1 METDMVVTHAETIKE
16 LAKKLQ
22 RSETEWQRVET
33 VLCEQ
38 TEEPGNK
45 LIEKEKLEA
54 NVHGHG
60 SVVCVVRLLHSGQ
73 HSMGFF

>member
-1 METDMVVTHAETIKE
+1 
-16 LAKKLQ
+16 
-22 RSETEWQRVET
+22 VET

-60 SVVCVVRLLHSGQ
+60 SVVCVVQLLHSGQ
-73 HSMGFF
+73 HSMGFFLTS